1 MEKTNTKNTNIK
13 TKSKLS
19 RGAHNTR
26 DKRYQ
31 RSENSIRRVVAHAL
45 GERRINL
52 RTVEICHSANIS
64 SPTFYLHCHDSNAA
78 LTNYERDIQN
88 EFRSLI
94 PSKQV
99 HHEITFT
106 ILLNFIRHHQ
116 KYFSAAVRSR
126 SAWMLQQLLDM
137 LRPVLVSSQ
146 ITDRTYTV
154 YTGSL
159 SAIIICWGEHEGFA
173 SSKIPLYTQKMLQT
187 RLIRI

>member
-1 MEKTNTKNTNIK
+1 MKKINTQKSSIK
-13 TKSKLS
+13 TKNKQN
-19 RGAHNTR
+19 RGAHSPE

-52 RTVEICHSANIS
+52 RAVEICHSANIS

-78 LTNYERDIQN
+78 LTNYERDIKN
-88 EFRSLI
+88 EFRPLI
-94 PSKQV
+94 PSKHV
-99 HHEITFT
+99 HHEVTFT

-126 SAWMLQQLLDM
+126 NAWMLLQLLDM
-137 LRPVLVSSQ
+137 LRPILVSSQ

-154 YTGSL
+154 YAGSL
-159 SAIIICWGEHEGFA
+159 SAIIICWGEYESFA
-173 SSKIPLYTQKMLQT
+173 RNKISLYTRKMLQT
-187 RLIRI
+187 RLVRI